1 MNNLRRLI
9 SVLAAATV
17 AVAAAPATAHA
28 AAPAVYQTAFS
39 TCRARLASPNSVLLI
54 GDSLTSAWMTSTTA
68 AFTTAHRPV
77 CINAQPGRQ
86 TAEAVRQLA
95 RYKSGGLIKPQTTVV
110 MAIGSNDAY
119 GARAGYMRWQVD
131 NVQRVLQYGKSY
143 RQPVVWVDVLNWWR
157 NHGVAAQRVYGAGT
171 WVVNIQLWQK
181 DAQYPNLRVAHWNAL
196 IRSHYTPCL
205 FDGLHMNAYG
215 DAARNALIIRTLGPR
230 L

>member
-1 MNNLRRLI
+1 
-9 SVLAAATV
+9 
-17 AVAAAPATAHA
+17 
-28 AAPAVYQTAFS
+28 
-39 TCRARLASPNSVLLI
+39 
-54 GDSLTSAWMTSTTA
+54 MTSTTA
-68 AFTTAHRPV
+68 AFTAAGRPV
-77 CINAQPGRQ
+77 CINAQSGRQ

-95 RYKSGGLIKPQTTVV
+95 RYKSAGLIRPQTTVV
-110 MAIGSNDAY
+110 MAVGSNDTY

-157 NHGVAAQRVYGAGT
+157 NRGVAAQRVYGAGT

-196 IRSHYTPCL
+196 TGSHYTRYL
-205 FDGLHMNAYG
+205 IDGLHMSAYG
-215 DAARNALIIRTLGPR
+215 ITARNDLIMRTLGPR